1 MNGGDA
7 LAVVVLGALASLTQ
21 SLSGFGFSLLLV
33 PPLAMVTG
41 PKEAVVLANA
51 MGLLV
56 NLTGVVR
63 LHTAVDWQLG
73 LTLFAAAVVGMPI
86 GYAVL
91 AAADPATLQIL
102 IALTVIVAT
111 LLIARGARLPGRG
124 RLLDAGAGL
133 LSGILNT
140 STSMSG
146 PPVVLYLHGQR
157 LAPAV
162 FRATLTA
169 LFFASGVVAVA
180 LFMAGGRF
188 GLAEAALTGVAAPG
202 LVAGWFGG
210 HLLFHRLQAAQF
222 RRLVVLVL
230 LASSVSALLAALFR

>member
-1 MNGGDA
+1 MDGGDA
-7 LAVVVLGALASLTQ
+7 VAVVVLGALASLTQ

-63 LHTAVDWQLG
+63 LHRAVDWRLG

-91 AAADPATLQIL
+91 AVADPAALQVL
-102 IALTVIVAT
+102 IAVTVIVAT
-111 LLIARGARLPGRG
+111 GLIARGARVPGRG
-124 RLLDAGAGL
+124 RLLDVSAGL
-133 LSGILNT
+133 LSGVLNT

-157 LAPAV
+157 LSPAV

-180 LFMAGGRF
+180 LFAAGGRF
-188 GLAEAALTGVAAPG
+188 GPGEAALTGVAAPG

-210 HLLFHRLQAAQF
+210 HVVFHRLRPVQF
-222 RRLVVLVL
+222 RRLVVVVL
-230 LASSVSALLAALFR
+230 LASAISALVTALLR